1 MARTTKPLT
10 NTQIEKAKPKEKL
23 YRLYDGN
30 GLVMNITPNGGKY
43 WYLQY
48 KHPITHKAQMY
59 KLGDYPV
66 LSLLEARKACQECH
80 ALLQKHID
88 PKTYFELERQRQE
101 NALTN
106 DFKSVFAEWL
116 ATKNYSPATQ
126 AKMQNYQNELLA
138 VIGNRPVADI
148 NVPDLMLVLKPVE
161 KAGHF
166 AKLEKMRTMINQTL
180 AYAVAT
186 GRSETNPSLH
196 LKGAFATGEV
206 RHNPAILDESHLGE
220 LVRAIDS
227 YHGFFVT
234 KKALGFA
241 LMMFARPGEIRHMT
255 WDNLDLDNAIWA
267 YTPNKTKKSTQ
278 VQMISPL
285 PHQALEILRQMKEFK
300 PNSQLVF
307 PSTVSQLRPLSENTL
322 NQALRRMGF
331 DGSEQT
337 SHGFRAI
344 ARTLLEEKFKYDYRM
359 IEMQLG
365 HQVRDSNGRAYN
377 RVTWLDERREMLQAW
392 ADYLDSLKTISA
404 T

>member
-1 MARTTKPLT
+1 MARQTLPLT
-10 NTQIEKAKPKEKL
+10 STQIDKAKPKDKL

-30 GLVMNITPNGGKY
+30 GLVLNITPNGGKY

-59 KLGDYPV
+59 KLGDYPI

-80 ALLQKHID
+80 ALLQKNID
-88 PKTYFELERQRQE
+88 PKTYFELERQKQE
-101 NALTN
+101 NALSN
-106 DFKSVFAEWL
+106 DFKSVFTEWL
-116 ATKNYSPATQ
+116 ATKDYSDTTQ
-126 AKMQNYQNELLA
+126 KKMQNYQDELLA
-138 VIGNRPVADI
+138 VIGNKPVSEI
-148 NVPDLMLVLKPVE
+148 TVPDLMLVLKPVE

-166 AKLEKMRTMINQTL
+166 SKLEKMRTMINQTL

-206 RHNPAILDESHLGE
+206 RHNPAILDENRLGE
-220 LVRAIDS
+220 LVQAIYG
-227 YHGFFVT
+227 YHGFFAT
-234 KKALGFA
+234 KKALEFA
-241 LMMFARPGEIRHMT
+241 IMMFSRPGEVRHMT
-255 WDNLDLDNAIWA
+255 WEQIDLDKGVWT

-285 PHQALEILRQMKEFK
+285 PRQAIEILRQMKEYK

-307 PSTVSQLRPLSENTL
+307 PSAVSQLRPLSENTL

-331 DGSEQT
+331 DSSEQT

-392 ADYLDSLKTISA
+392 ADYLDKLKNPTP
-404 T
+404 